1 MEEPERETFE
11 KLLLG
16 VCNDLKKH
24 NKTKEFTSY
33 FERVYRCRKN
43 QWALCYRSGSGVNTN
58 MHVEAFHRVLNC
70 VYLHGRV
77 NRRLDTLV
85 FILLKFARDKG
96 FNRLIKLSKGKAG
109 INRMRMIRDRHQT
122 SSTMSPACIE
132 QIREGHWQIKSDKAK
147 DSYIY
152 TVQRESITLSCCS
165 IMCNQCQICIHQF
178 SCTCMDFLVRTTI
191 CKHIHLVV
199 TTATTQSVHMSQ
211 QEAVNWNPHPTDPLP
226 IQTDDPPQLDVNW
239 ESVVDSLAKIPKQT
253 PPERNAKII

>member
-1 MEEPERETFE
+1 M
-11 KLLLG
+11 
-16 VCNDLKKH
+16 CNDLKKH

-33 FERVYRCRKN
+33 FEKVYACQKK
-43 QWALCYRSGSGVNTN
+43 QQALCYRSGSGVNTN
-58 MHVEAFHRVLNC
+58 MYVEAFHRVLKY

-96 FNRLIKLSKGKAG
+96 YDRLIKLSKGKAG
-109 INRMRMIRDRHQT
+109 IHRMRTIRDRHQT

-132 QIREGHWQIKSDKAK
+132 QIREGHWQIKSDKTK
-147 DSYIY
+147 DSSIY
-152 TVQRESITLSCCS
+152 TVTVQRESITLPCCS

-178 SCTCMDFLVRTTI
+178 SCICMDFLVRTTI
-191 CKHIHLVV
+191 YKHIHSVV
-199 TTATTQSVHMSQ
+199 TTATTQSVHMIMSQ

-239 ESVVDSLAKIPKQT
+239 ESVVDSLGKVPKQDDIDT
-253 PPERNAKII
+253 TREKCARVV